1 MPSISYK
8 INIPEVWNKDTYSV
22 FVDGLLKLGNKK
34 YKEFNEKLTPTKY
47 KIIGINV
54 PTLRSIA
61 KKISKTNIYKYLRYC
76 NNNYFEEV
84 LLQGFIISYIEDYDI
99 FTEYFK
105 AYAKRVDNWALCDTA
120 ISSYTIIREH
130 RDKFI
135 NIIDDFVKSKNPFY
149 IRCGVVCLL
158 DHYVDDK
165 TYVTN
170 FFATVDNIHND
181 NYYVKMAVAWFLS
194 VLFIKYRS
202 KTLKYFEH
210 NNLDDFT
217 MNKTI
222 QKIRESFRVSLL
234 DKKLVL
240 KYKR

>member
-8 INIPEVWNKDTYSV
+8 INIPDEWNKDTYAKFIDE
-22 FVDGLLKLGNKK
+22 FVKLGNKK
-34 YKEFNEKLTPTKY
+34 FKEFNEKLTPTKY

-54 PTLRSIA
+54 PTVRSIA

-76 NNNYFEEV
+76 KNNYFEEV
-84 LLQGFIISYIEDYDI
+84 LLQGIVISYIDDYDI
-99 FTEYFK
+99 FTEYFR
-105 AYAKRVDNWALCDTA
+105 AYVKRVDNWALCDTA
-120 ISSYTIIREH
+120 ISSFTIIRDH
-130 RDKFI
+130 KDKFI
-135 NIIDDFVKSKNPFY
+135 NVIDEFVKSRNPFY
-149 IRCGVVCLL
+149 IRSGIVCLL
-158 DHYVDDK
+158 DHYADDK
-165 TYVTN
+165 TYLTN
-170 FFATVDNIHND
+170 FYATVDNIHND

-194 VLFIKYRS
+194 VLFIKHRN
-202 KTLKYFEH
+202 KTLKYLEH